1 MDSLLSFFDNQYIW
15 NVLVSIFCGAIIGF
29 EREYRN
35 KAAGFRTIV
44 LICFG
49 SAVFTVVSKMMGGS
63 GSDDRIAANIVTGIG
78 FIGAGV
84 IFKGKLSVKGL
95 TTSAVIWSTAGL
107 GMIAG
112 IGETKLALFFTF
124 FMVII
129 LSLFQEIEL
138 MLSRYYLI
146 RTVHVRFVDC
156 DFEHVANFENEAQTF
171 KVKYNRKT
179 IEKLDGELAI
189 IYDLSGKME
198 DINKFNE
205 RLIHFN
211 PVKEFYYN

>member
-1 MDSLLSFFDNQYIW
+1 
-15 NVLVSIFCGAIIGF
+15 
-29 EREYRN
+29 
-35 KAAGFRTIV
+35 
-44 LICFG
+44 
-49 SAVFTVVSKMMGGS
+49 
-63 GSDDRIAANIVTGIG
+63 
-78 FIGAGV
+78 
-84 IFKGKLSVKGL
+84 
-95 TTSAVIWSTAGL
+95 
-107 GMIAG
+107 
-112 IGETKLALFFTF
+112 
-124 FMVII
+124 MVII

-156 DFEHVANFENEAQTF
+156 DFEHVANFENEAHTF

-179 IEKLDGELAI
+179 IEKLGGELAI

>member
-1 MDSLLSFFDNQYIW
+1 MDSFFDFFDNQYIW
-15 NVLVSIFCGAIIGF
+15 NVVVSIFCGALIGF

-35 KAAGFRTIV
+35 KSAGFRTIV

-49 SAVFTVVSKMMGGS
+49 SAVFTVVSRMIGGN
-63 GSDDRIAANIVTGIG
+63 GNDDRIAANIVTGIG

-95 TTSAVIWSTAGL
+95 TTSAVIWSTAGV

-112 IGETKLALFFTF
+112 IGETKLALFFTI

-129 LSLFQEIEL
+129 LSLFQQIEQL
-138 MLSRYYLI
+138 LSRYYLI
-146 RTVHVRFVDC
+146 RTVHVRFATC
-156 DFEHVANFENEAQTF
+156 DFDQISNFEQEATKF
-171 KVKYNRKT
+171 NVKFSRKT
-179 IEKLDGELAI
+179 IEKLDGGLAI

-198 DINKFNE
+198 NINKFNE
-205 RLIHFN
+205 RLIYI
-211 PVKEFYYN
+211 PEVKEFYYN

>member
-1 MDSLLSFFDNQYIW
+1 LRIYYTGD
-15 NVLVSIFCGAIIGF
+15 CGFIIL
-29 EREYRN
+29 E
-35 KAAGFRTIV
+35 
-44 LICFG
+44 
-49 SAVFTVVSKMMGGS
+49 
-63 GSDDRIAANIVTGIG
+63 IAANIVTSVG
-78 FIGAGV
+78 FIGAGD

-146 RTVHVRFVDC
+146 LTVHVRFVDC
-156 DFEHVANFENEAQTF
+156 DFEHVANFENEAHTF